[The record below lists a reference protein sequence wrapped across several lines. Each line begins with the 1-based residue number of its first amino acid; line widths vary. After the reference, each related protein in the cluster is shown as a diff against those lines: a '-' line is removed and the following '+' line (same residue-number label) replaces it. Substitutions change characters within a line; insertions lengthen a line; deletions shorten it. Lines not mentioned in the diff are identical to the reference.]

1 MVAPPA
7 VLILLGATA
16 TGKTA
21 IAVELGRTLG
31 GEVVSADSR
40 AFFRGLD
47 IVTAKPSVAERRGV
61 PHHLIDCVA
70 LDGAYDAMA
79 FRADVER
86 LVPEIAGRGAV
97 PILAGG
103 GTLYVAAVLR
113 GIFEGPGRSDAFRQA
128 LDATNTEVLHGRLAD
143 ADAVAAAKIHP
154 RDRLRI
160 VRALEVWAQSG
171 RTITAWQQEAR
182 PLAFRF
188 HAFGLARERADHRAA
203 VVARTHEMLERG
215 LVDEVARL
223 RGAGLCPG
231 SQAFRSVG
239 VPETLAHLDGALSR
253 DELLDEIVRATW
265 SLVRRQSAWFRAQ
278 PDVTWV
284 DVTGRAAADVAGEI
298 AATWRREGGDA

>member
-1 MVAPPA
+1 MVASPG
-7 VLILLGATA
+7 VLVLLGATA

-21 IAVELGRTLG
+21 IAVELGRRLN
-31 GEVVSADSR
+31 GEVLSADSR

-47 IVTAKPSVAERRGV
+47 IVTAKPSAAERGGV
-61 PHHLIDCVA
+61 PHHLIDCVP

-79 FRADVER
+79 FRADVAR

-103 GTLYVAAVLR
+103 GTLYLAAVLR

-128 LDATNTEVLHGRLAD
+128 LDATSTETLHGRLAD
-143 ADAVAAAKIHP
+143 VDAPAAARIHP

-160 VRALEVWAQSG
+160 VRALEVLAQSG
-171 RTITAWQQEAR
+171 RTMTAWQREAK
-182 PLAFRF
+182 PLEFRF
-188 HAFGLARERADHRAA
+188 RAFGLSRERTDHRAA
-203 VVARTHEMLERG
+203 VAARAREMLERG

-223 RGAGLCPG
+223 RGAGLGPG

-239 VPETLAHLDGALSR
+239 VPETCAHLDGALSR
-253 DELLDEIVRATW
+253 DELLDAIVRATW
-265 SLVRRQSAWFRAQ
+265 SLVRRQTAWFRAQ

-284 DVTGRAAADVAGEI
+284 DVTGRAAADVADEV
-298 AATWRREGGDA
+298 ATAWGREGGGP